1 MKKSEN
7 FINRELSWL
16 EFNYRVLEEALDK
29 TNPLLERLKFL
40 SIFSNNLDEFI
51 MVRVAGLVSQIK
63 SGYPIKDESGMVASE
78 VLEKI
83 EKRLKELVDIQ
94 YNCFNNDIKVD
105 LEKNGFYFY
114 NAETVPD
121 KYKQSLR
128 ELFLKK
134 FFLILTPMAIDQAHP
149 FPFLAGKTLNLLIKL
164 EDPKKNKPLF
174 AVIPYP
180 SKERFVQIPDDE
192 TGQKFIFVGELIKL
206 FAGFF
211 FKGYKIISKT
221 IFRLT
226 RDAELSIDEEGAED
240 LLSAIEDE
248 LKRREKGEV
257 IRLEVEKNIDE
268 ELLEFLTKN
277 TSYFKGFCF
286 KVEGTI
292 DLSSFMQIAFIKG
305 FENLKDTP
313 LVPILPIEFSDPEL
327 DIFDLISKKD
337 RLLNLPFEAFDP
349 VVKFIESA
357 SVDPKVLAIKQT
369 LYRTSGDSP
378 IVKALKKAAE
388 NGKQVT
394 VVVELKARFDEAQN
408 INWAKQLEQ
417 VGCHVIYGLVGLKI
431 HSKIALV
438 VRDEE
443 DGIKRYVH
451 LSTGNYND
459 KTAKIYT
466 DICLF
471 TANHLV
477 GRDASSIFNV
487 LTGYSEPP
495 RWKKLVT
502 APLDMRNFF
511 LEKIEIEKKN
521 AKNGGKGKIIAKMN
535 SLVDTKV
542 IEALY
547 EASNAGVQIQLI
559 VRGMSCVKPGVKGL
573 SENITLISII
583 DRFLEHSRIFY
594 FLNSGDEDIF
604 VASADWM
611 ERNFDRRIEILFP
624 IEDKEIK
631 NEILTILKICLSD
644 NEKARELHSDG
655 SYKKR
660 FTKSNEKKIRSQLDL
675 YQYFLERNKR
685 KEDEIKHMFVPRMNP
700 DGEEKLI

>member
-1 MKKSEN
+1 MRKSDN

-16 EFNYRVLEEALDK
+16 EFNYRVLEEALDN
-29 TNPLLERLKFL
+29 TNPILERLKFS

-51 MVRVAGLVSQIK
+51 MVRVAALVSQVK
-63 SGYPIKDESGMVASE
+63 SGYPIKDESGLTAEE
-78 VLEKI
+78 VLSKI
-83 EKRLKELVDIQ
+83 EKRLKELVNIQ
-94 YNCFNNDIKVD
+94 YNSFTKEIIPK
-105 LEKNGFYFY
+105 LEKEGFDFF
-114 NAETVPD
+114 TIHTLPD

-134 FFLILTPMAIDQAHP
+134 FFLMLTPMAIDQAHP
-149 FPFLAGKTLNLLIKL
+149 FPFLPGKSLNLLLKL
-164 EDPKKNKPLF
+164 EDPKKNEPLF

-180 SKERFVQIPDDE
+180 SKERFIQIPDDI
-192 TGQKFIFVGELIKL
+192 TGQKFIYVGELIKL

-211 FKGYKIISKT
+211 FKGYKILSST
-221 IFRLT
+221 IFRIT
-226 RDAELSIDEEGAED
+226 RDAELSLDEDGAED
-240 LLSAIEDE
+240 LLIAIEDE

-257 IRLEVEKNIDE
+257 IRLEVEENIDD
-268 ELLEFLTKN
+268 ELLEFLSKN
-277 TSYFKGFCF
+277 TSFYKGFCL
-286 KVEGTI
+286 KLKGPI
-292 DLSSFMQIAFIKG
+292 DLSSFSQIANIKG
-305 FENLKDTP
+305 FDNLKDRP
-313 LVPILPIEFSDPEL
+313 LVPVLPIEFSDPNL
-327 DIFDLISKKD
+327 NIFDLISKKD
-337 RLLNLPFEAFDP
+337 RLLNLPFESFDP
-349 VVKFIESA
+349 VVNFIESA
-357 SVDPKVLAIKQT
+357 ANDPKVLAIKQT

-417 VGCHVIYGLVGLKI
+417 VGCHVIYGIVGLKI

-443 DGIKRYVH
+443 EGIKRYIH

-471 TANHLV
+471 TSNHLV
-477 GRDASSIFNV
+477 GRDASAIFNV

-502 APLDMRNFF
+502 APLDLRNFF

-521 AKNGGKGKIIAKMN
+521 AQNGGKGKIIAKMN
-535 SLVDTKV
+535 SLVDTKI

-547 EASNAGVQIQLI
+547 EASNAGVEIQLI
-559 VRGMSCVKPGVKGL
+559 VRGMSCVKVGVKGL
-573 SENITLISII
+573 SENISLISIV
-583 DRFLEHSRIFY
+583 DRYLEHSRIFY
-594 FLNSGDEDIF
+594 FYNSGDEDIF

-611 ERNFDRRIEILFP
+611 ERNFDRRVEILFP
-624 IEDKEIK
+624 IEDKDIK
-631 NEILTILKICLSD
+631 KEILTILKISLSD
-644 NEKARELHSDG
+644 NVKTRTLQGDGTYSRKKIKSDEK
-655 SYKKR
+655 
-660 FTKSNEKKIRSQLDL
+660 TIRSQIEL
-675 YQYFLERNKR
+675 YDYFIERNKR
-685 KEDEIKHMFVPRMNP
+685 KENAIKHLFIPRMNP
-700 DGEEKLI
+700 EDEERLI

>member
-1 MKKSEN
+1 MKKTDN

-29 TNPLLERLKFL
+29 TTPTLERLKFL
-40 SIFSNNLDEFI
+40 SIFSNNLDEFM
-51 MVRVAGLVSQIK
+51 MVRVAGLVSQVK
-63 SGYPIKDESGMVASE
+63 SGYPIKDESGLTASE
-78 VLEKI
+78 ILDRI
-83 EKRLKELVDIQ
+83 EKRLKELVKIQ
-94 YNCFNNDIKVD
+94 YDCFNNEIIKD
-105 LEKNGFYFY
+105 LEKNNFYFY
-114 NAETVPD
+114 TAETLPD
-121 KYKQSLR
+121 RYKQSLR

-134 FFLILTPMAIDQAHP
+134 FFLILTPMAVDQAHP
-149 FPFLAGKTLNLLIKL
+149 FPFLSGKTLNLLIKL
-164 EDPKKNKPLF
+164 EAPKKSEPLF

-180 SKERFVQIPDDE
+180 SKERFIQIPEDE

-206 FAGFF
+206 FAGFL
-211 FKGYKIISKT
+211 FKGYKIISRT
-221 IFRLT
+221 VFRIT

-240 LLSAIEDE
+240 LLSAIENE

-257 IRLEVEKNIDE
+257 IRLEVEKNTDSD
-268 ELLEFLTKN
+268 LLDFLIKN
-277 TSYFKGFCF
+277 VSYYQNFCF
-286 KVEGTI
+286 MIDGVV
-292 DLSSFMQIAFIKG
+292 DLSSFFQVLGVKGCDNIKD
-305 FENLKDTP
+305 EP
-313 LVPILPIEFSDPEL
+313 LIPIMPIEFLDPKVN
-327 DIFDLISKKD
+327 IFDLISKKD

-349 VVKFIESA
+349 VVRFIETA
-357 SVDPKVLAIKQT
+357 SLDPKVLAIKQT

-394 VVVELKARFDEAQN
+394 VIVELKARFDEAQN
-408 INWAKQLEQ
+408 ISWARQLDQ

-443 DGIKRYVH
+443 DGIKRYIH

-459 KTAKIYT
+459 KTAKVYT
-466 DICLF
+466 DISLF
-471 TANHLV
+471 TANDLI
-477 GRDASSIFNV
+477 GRDASAIFNV

-502 APLDMRNFF
+502 APLDLRNFF

-521 AKNGGKGKIIAKMN
+521 AQSGAKSKIIAKMN
-535 SLVDTKV
+535 SLVDTKI

-547 EASNAGVQIQLI
+547 EASNAGVEIKLI
-559 VRGMSCVKPGVKGL
+559 VRGMASIRPGVKGL
-573 SENITLISII
+573 SENISVISIV

-594 FLNSGDEDIF
+594 FYNSGDEDLY

-624 IEDKEIK
+624 IEDIDVK
-631 NEILTILKICLSD
+631 NEILSILKNITS
-644 NEKARELHSDG
+644 R
-655 SYKKR
+655 
-660 FTKSNEKKIRSQLDL
+660 
-675 YQYFLERNKR
+675 
-685 KEDEIKHMFVPRMNP
+685 
-700 DGEEKLI
+700 